1 MSATQ
6 PELFQYISDAHLENC
21 RDYPRL
27 TPTAKYL
34 FLVGDIGHVSSPVWR
49 EFMEYLHGQTVDGSS
64 DGVGWYR
71 IFYVLGNHEYYSN
84 SKTMQVLKKEYQEYL
99 APFLRITLLDRG
111 EPIILPDATGLD
123 GCGNIAVLGATMW
136 PQAEFSLVTQ
146 INDFLRI
153 NLKTDPANPESRTIT
168 MGPAA
173 MNELHIADREW
184 LFGKLAGV
192 LTTNPDITKVIIL
205 SHFPLTRDGTSA
217 PEYLGQKQ
225 AIKNYYANDY
235 HTDIMAISREWLSS
249 MNELNSG
256 KKQIISISGHTHFSY
271 DFTRADIRYI
281 NSGAWGFHLL

>member
-1 MSATQ
+1 MKLEPDILARH
-6 PELFQYISDAHLENC
+6 PELHPVQQSDPKEFTDQELANRDLVIRMLRWESEFMCSPEGQARYKTQGSGQFTSLDNEYAFNRRVLREFGFTTNDTSVANYRRIFQTYFQSPT
-21 RDYPRL
+21 DYDHDVIQSSHYMRNNRCVFYT
-27 TPTAKYL
+27 TPEIH
-34 FLVGDIGHVSSPVWR
+34 VGD
-49 EFMEYLHGQTVDGSS
+49 
-64 DGVGWYR
+64 R
-71 IFYVLGNHEYYSN
+71 I
-84 SKTMQVLKKEYQEYL
+84 
-99 APFLRITLLDRG
+99 
-111 EPIILPDATGLD
+111 PDVPL
-123 GCGNIAVLGATMW
+123 
-136 PQAEFSLVTQ
+136 
-146 INDFLRI
+146 
-153 NLKTDPANPESRTIT
+153 
-168 MGPAA
+168 
-173 MNELHIADREW
+173 
-184 LFGKLAGV
+184 